1 MVLKSRGIIPI
12 IAPPKRGTFS
22 GFGWIYHV
30 PPRSTGKWSLLTSKR
45 TLRTSL
51 AMYLI
56 KYLHVLTWAKGWYF
70 GSRYNDQLVHFD
82 KDLQK
87 NEVKAW
93 VHWIPQR
100 ILGGWRDTITDLP
113 RNQALLG
120 IICGSRG
127 ASGHGDQKSAGVRG
141 SEQTNCDAS
150 PQITAHMFWSFPN
163 GMARCIWSILLS
175 IKFPWYQ

>member
-1 MVLKSRGIIPI
+1 
-12 IAPPKRGTFS
+12 
-22 GFGWIYHV
+22 
-30 PPRSTGKWSLLTSKR
+30 
-45 TLRTSL
+45 
-51 AMYLI
+51 MYLI
-56 KYLHVLTWAKGWYF
+56 KYLHVPTWAKGWYF
-70 GSRYNDQLVHFD
+70 GSRHNDQLVNFD

-127 ASGHGDQKSAGVRG
+127 ASGHGGPKKRWSTRQWTDQLHRLRSQPICFEASQMVACEAQTHFRSSLLSLPTEGEKRRPEMRLRFAGY
-141 SEQTNCDAS
+141 
-150 PQITAHMFWSFPN
+150 PN
-163 GMARCIWSILLS
+163 GMARSIWSILLS

>member
-1 MVLKSRGIIPI
+1 
-12 IAPPKRGTFS
+12 
-22 GFGWIYHV
+22 
-30 PPRSTGKWSLLTSKR
+30 
-45 TLRTSL
+45 
-51 AMYLI
+51 MYLI
-56 KYLHVLTWAKGWYF
+56 KYLHVPTWAKGWYF

-120 IICGSRG
+120 IIRGSRG

-141 SEQTNCDAS
+141 SEQTNCIAS
-150 PQITAHMFWSFPN
+150 DHSPYVLKLPKWNGTMHLVHSF
-163 GMARCIWSILLS
+163 
-175 IKFPWYQ
+175 KY